1 MCEDIT
7 IIVVTR
13 TIKLPIKN
21 ISRDSTR
28 NPPLCN
34 NNYQVLMLQVTTSDG
49 NQSYELY
56 NLIKQEVTT
65 LLTNDHI
72 SSSYSIY
79 ECYTIIPPWMWVQG
93 LPYALGSSPRVPELH
108 QVINNHAN
116 HKWPQNGSF
125 GPFGVPKAYLS
136 CQGDS
141 WASLTTWTTQE
152 DLQESRYL
160 LWGW

>member
-1 MCEDIT
+1 MCVMPILQLPFIKVFKCIGFFNNFMVFSTCIMCEDIT

-21 ISRDSTR
+21 ISRASIRT
-28 NPPLCN
+28 PPLCN

-49 NQSYELY
+49 NQSCELY
-56 NLIKQEVTT
+56 NLIKPQVTT

-93 LPYALGSSPRVPELH
+93 LPYALGPSPRVP
-108 QVINNHAN
+108 
-116 HKWPQNGSF
+116 WPQMITSSSF
-125 GPFGVPKAYLS
+125 
-136 CQGDS
+136 
-141 WASLTTWTTQE
+141 
-152 DLQESRYL
+152 LQDH
-160 LWGW
+160 